1 MPQHSLLE
9 AASKKHGPVIKL
21 PSVENKRLLH
31 WGIVSSVQAVFGTIP
46 NVKGKGRAASHVA
59 DLMARMRREQ
69 PLPRINPEIDTLIL
83 LDRQVDMITPMC
95 SQLTYEGLLD
105 EVSHLRSSLNH
116 WG

>member
-1 MPQHSLLE
+1 MI
-9 AASKKHGPVIKL
+9 VL
-21 PSVENKRLLH
+21 P
-31 WGIVSSVQAVFGTIP
+31 VQAVFGTIP

-69 PLPRINPEIDTLIL
+69 PLPQITPEIDTLIL

-105 EVSHLRSSLNH
+105 EVSHFRSSLNYR
-116 WG
+116 G